1 MRIVTRILLPL
12 LLLLFSG
19 TPALAQ
25 SGPWTVSEVKGVVTV
40 VDARGQ
46 RPATVGTALAAGA
59 TIRTDSRASA
69 VLVRGKEFVTMRQNA
84 QLRIAPAERERGIIQ
99 ILQDYGSALF
109 NIGKQPNPHFGVE
122 TPYLAAVVKGT
133 TFVITVSR
141 EGASLQVTEGAVE
154 TSTLDGGARDL
165 IRPGA
170 VAMIAAADPLRM
182 VVEGEGRRVIDS
194 PARPAGGASAGS
206 PPPAAS
212 LRPAAYEPSGAY
224 DRGRPRIGEAILS
237 TPRDLGEVTG
247 GFVSGEVVVLAAVVV
262 ADNTGRGNAAPV
274 GNSRGRADDGV
285 VCANGTCGAG
295 GDRGGGSGDN
305 GNPGGGGNGNGNP
318 GGGGNGDG
326 NPGGG
331 GNGNPGGGGNG
342 DGNPDGGG
350 NGNGNPG
357 GGGNGNGNPGGGGN
371 GNGNPGG
378 GGNGDGNPGGGGNGN
393 GNPGGGGNGNG
404 NGNPGGGGNGDGNP
418 GGGGN
423 GNGNPGG
430 GGNGDG
436 NPGGGGNGNGNP
448 GGGGNGNGNPG
459 GGGNGDGNPGGGG
472 NGNGNPGGGGNGN
485 GNPGGG
491 GNGDGNPGGG
501 GNGNGNPGGG
511 GNGDGNPGGGGN
523 GNGNPGGG
531 GNGNGNPGGGGNGD
545 GNPGGGGNGNG
556 NPGGGGNGDGNP
568 GGGGNGDRNPGGGGG
583 NGGGRDP
590 GNGNPG
596 GGGNGGGNGPRG
608 QSILV
613 TEPGPVL
620 TDMAVAYSQR

>member
-170 VAMIAAADPLRM
+170 VAIIAAADPLRM

-194 PARPAGGASAGS
+194 PARSAGGASAGS

-247 GFVSGEVVVLAAVVV
+247 GFVSGEVVVLAAAVV

-295 GDRGGGSGDN
+295 GDRGGGSE
-305 GNPGGGGNGNGNP
+305 
-318 GGGGNGDG
+318 GNGD
-326 NPGGG
+326 
-331 GNGNPGGGGNG
+331 
-342 DGNPDGGG
+342 
-350 NGNGNPG
+350 GNPG

-404 NGNPGGGGNGDGNP
+404 NPGGGGNGDGNPGGGGNGDGNP

-430 GGNGDG
+430 GGNGDR

-545 GNPGGGGNGNG
+545 
-556 NPGGGGNGDGNP
+556 
-568 GGGGNGDRNPGGGGG
+568 RNPGGSGG

>member
-1 MRIVTRILLPL
+1 MTRILLPL

-69 VLVRGKEFVTMRQNA
+69 VLVRGEEFVTMRQNA

-170 VAMIAAADPLRM
+170 VAIIAAADPLRM

-194 PARPAGGASAGS
+194 PARSAGGASAGS

-247 GFVSGEVVVLAAVVV
+247 GFVSGEVVVLAAAVV

-295 GDRGGGSGDN
+295 GDRGGGSGGN
-305 GNPGGGGNGNGNP
+305 GNPGGGGNGNGNPGGGGGNGDGNPGGGGNGNGSPGAGGGNGNSNPGGGGNGNGNP

-331 GNGNPGGGGNG
+331 
-342 DGNPDGGG
+342 D

-357 GGGNGNGNPGGGGN
+357 GS
-371 GNGNPGG
+371 
-378 GGNGDGNPGGGGNGN
+378 GNGD

-404 NGNPGGGGNGDGNP
+404 NGNPGGGGNGD
-418 GGGGN
+418 
-423 GNGNPGG
+423 
-430 GGNGDG
+430 
-436 NPGGGGNGNGNP
+436 
-448 GGGGNGNGNPG
+448 
-459 GGGNGDGNPGGGG
+459 
-472 NGNGNPGGGGNGN
+472 
-485 GNPGGG
+485 
-491 GNGDGNPGGG
+491 
-501 GNGNGNPGGG
+501 
-511 GNGDGNPGGGGN
+511 
-523 GNGNPGGG
+523 
-531 GNGNGNPGGGGNGD
+531 
-545 GNPGGGGNGNG
+545 
-556 NPGGGGNGDGNP
+556 
-568 GGGGNGDRNPGGGGG
+568 RNPGGSGG